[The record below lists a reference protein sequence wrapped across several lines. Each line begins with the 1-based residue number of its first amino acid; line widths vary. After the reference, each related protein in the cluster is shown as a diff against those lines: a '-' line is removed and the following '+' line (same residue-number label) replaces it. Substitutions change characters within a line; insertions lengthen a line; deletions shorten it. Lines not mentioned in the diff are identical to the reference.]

1 MENISY
7 GNRTYNFDYDIW
19 YANII
24 ISGILTILSAYI
36 TSALI
41 YHETRIESKKDK
53 FFRQSIEHKFAVISR
68 LLCILIAV
76 ISLFRNIIACIR
88 LSMAEIREDPTGIT
102 STAHRNATQLQCQ
115 VVAKLGNVL
124 LTLGIGLVYLFL
136 WFRQRLFFVH
146 PSLKVLSNK
155 FVKSISFSIIIVW
168 LIYYTWSITYY
179 LTLVQYNFNQE
190 CLAVQSTASYRLYFV
205 VSWVIV
211 SFVMQIGLL
220 ALFLYPILK
229 KGFWTIH
236 KDFRNSR
243 LMKRVKRAV
252 ALTSTC
258 LISDI
263 VIAAVGFALSLLNSS
278 GSLFAVFSINL
289 LGNLL
294 VTVGCFDNWQ
304 QLLWPWQLKPK
315 KTLTLEQGES
325 AETNN
330 RSASTVQTLALND
343 VCVDL

>member
-1 MENISY
+1 MENISN
-7 GNRTYNFDYDIW
+7 GNQTYNFDYDIW

-53 FFRQSIEHKFAVISR
+53 FSRQSIEHKFALISR

-88 LSMAEIREDPTGIT
+88 LSMAEIHEEPTEII

-124 LTLGIGLVYLFL
+124 LTLGMAFVYLFL

-155 FVKSISFSIIIVW
+155 FVKIISFSIIIVW
-168 LIYYTWSITYY
+168 LIYYAWSITYY
-179 LTLVQYNFNQE
+179 LTLVQYHFNHE
-190 CLAVQSTASYRLYFV
+190 CLTVQSTASYRLYFV
-205 VSWVIV
+205 MSWVIV

-220 ALFLYPILK
+220 ALFLYPFFK
-229 KGFWTIH
+229 KDSWKTR

-243 LMKRVKRAV
+243 LMRRVKKAV
-252 ALTSTC
+252 ALASTC

-278 GSLFAVFSINL
+278 SSLFAVFSINL

-315 KTLTLEQGES
+315 KTLTRKQGKS

-330 RSASTVQTLALND
+330 RSASTNETQDLND